1 MKKFTYNKVDSVIKE
16 LIIFI
21 TTLLFFLFTSTLLVA
36 QEISHKAIISEGR
49 AVIVDGNEV
58 VAKKRALDDA
68 LYLASLQGG
77 AKIDGY
83 STVDT
88 NTSLNENLLI
98 RPSSSIKDFVILEE
112 SKDETHYSVKI
123 KAILVSLNSLLDC
136 SARSNINL
144 SYFKP
149 NFVVSSKL
157 PAQLQNLP
165 LLISQKIFENL
176 TRFDQISLKDS
187 TNFDFNPKKFS
198 ALPVSLDY
206 EAIVEGKSGAIKSGE
221 FGIHTLIEVKRSKGT
236 MTRFLN
242 KADIALTINL
252 FEGTNFNVIDT
263 LNYNF
268 SVLLGIETGYQH
280 MDGFYKIPY
289 DKIAEVVQDSISKM
303 QFRVKDRLKC
313 YPLEARAELV
323 KDVLTIPLGINQG
336 VQIGKVGFAS
346 NSNPNHSMRDWI
358 VVTVKDS
365 SGDFSVL
372 EILNPSNKKEDI
384 NGKLIRFMN

>member
-83 STVDT
+83 SSVAT

-123 KAILVSLNSLLDC
+123 KSILVSLNSLLDC

-206 EAIVEGKSGAIKSGE
+206 QAIVEGKSGSLKSGE

-289 DKIAEVVQDSISKM
+289 DKITEVVQDSISKM

>member
-49 AVIVDGNEV
+49 AVIVDGNEE

-187 TNFDFNPKKFS
+187 TNFDF
-198 ALPVSLDY
+198 
-206 EAIVEGKSGAIKSGE
+206 
-221 FGIHTLIEVKRSKGT
+221 
-236 MTRFLN
+236 
-242 KADIALTINL
+242 
-252 FEGTNFNVIDT
+252 
-263 LNYNF
+263 
-268 SVLLGIETGYQH
+268 
-280 MDGFYKIPY
+280 IPY
-289 DKIAEVVQDSISKM
+289 LFNRITFLSI
-303 QFRVKDRLKC
+303 LKC
-313 YPLEARAELV
+313 S
-323 KDVLTIPLGINQG
+323 T
-336 VQIGKVGFAS
+336 
-346 NSNPNHSMRDWI
+346 
-358 VVTVKDS
+358 
-365 SGDFSVL
+365 
-372 EILNPSNKKEDI
+372 DI
-384 NGKLIRFMN
+384 K

>member
-49 AVIVDGNEV
+49 AVIVDGNEE

-198 ALPVSLDY
+198 TLPVSLDY
-206 EAIVEGKSGAIKSGE
+206 EAIVEGKSGSLKSGE

-289 DKIAEVVQDSISKM
+289 DKITEVVQDSISKM

>member
-198 ALPVSLDY
+198 ALPASLDY
-206 EAIVEGKSGAIKSGE
+206 EAIVEGKSGSLKSGE

>member
-21 TTLLFFLFTSTLLVA
+21 TILLFFLFTSTLLVA

-49 AVIVDGNEV
+49 AVIVDGNEE

-176 TRFDQISLKDS
+176 RRFDQISLKDS

-206 EAIVEGKSGAIKSGE
+206 EAIVEGKSGSLKSGE

-303 QFRVKDRLKC
+303 QFRVKDKLKC

>member
-49 AVIVDGNEV
+49 AVIVDGNEA

-187 TNFDFNPKKFS
+187 TSFDFNPKKFS

-206 EAIVEGKSGAIKSGE
+206 EAIVEGKSGSLKSGE

>member
-49 AVIVDGNEV
+49 AVIVDGNEEI
-58 VAKKRALDDA
+58 AKKRALDDA

-123 KAILVSLNSLLDC
+123 KAILVSVNNLLNC

-149 NFVVSSKL
+149 NFVISSKL
-157 PAQLQNLP
+157 PAQLQSLP

-176 TRFDQISLKDS
+176 ARFDDISLKDS
-187 TNFDFNPKKFS
+187 TSFDFNPKN
-198 ALPVSLDY
+198 
-206 EAIVEGKSGAIKSGE
+206 
-221 FGIHTLIEVKRSKGT
+221 
-236 MTRFLN
+236 FLYY
-242 KADIALTINL
+242 L
-252 FEGTNFNVIDT
+252 
-263 LNYNF
+263 
-268 SVLLGIETGYQH
+268 
-280 MDGFYKIPY
+280 
-289 DKIAEVVQDSISKM
+289 
-303 QFRVKDRLKC
+303 
-313 YPLEARAELV
+313 
-323 KDVLTIPLGINQG
+323 
-336 VQIGKVGFAS
+336 
-346 NSNPNHSMRDWI
+346 
-358 VVTVKDS
+358 
-365 SGDFSVL
+365 
-372 EILNPSNKKEDI
+372 
-384 NGKLIRFMN
+384 

>member
-49 AVIVDGNEV
+49 AVIVDGNEAI
-58 VAKKRALDDA
+58 AKKRALYDA

-176 TRFDQISLKDS
+176 TRIDQISLKDS
-187 TNFDFNPKKFS
+187 TSFDFNPKKFS

-206 EAIVEGKSGAIKSGE
+206 QAIVEGKSGSLKSGE

-252 FEGTNFNVIDT
+252 FEGTNFNIIDT

>member
-49 AVIVDGNEV
+49 AVIVDGNEMI
-58 VAKKRALDDA
+58 AKKRALDDA

-198 ALPVSLDY
+198 TLPVSLDY
-206 EAIVEGKSGAIKSGE
+206 EAIVEGKSGSLKSGE

>member
-198 ALPVSLDY
+198 TLPISLDY
-206 EAIVEGKSGAIKSGE
+206 EAIVEGKSGSLKSGE

-323 KDVLTIPLGINQG
+323 KDVLTIPLGVNQG

>member
-49 AVIVDGNEV
+49 AVIVDGNEE

-187 TNFDFNPKKFS
+187 TSFDFNPKKFS

-206 EAIVEGKSGAIKSGE
+206 QAIVEGKSGSLKSGE

-252 FEGTNFNVIDT
+252 FEGTNFNIIDT

>member
-49 AVIVDGNEV
+49 AVIVDGNEE

-176 TRFDQISLKDS
+176 RRFDQISLKDS

-206 EAIVEGKSGAIKSGE
+206 EAIVEGKSGSLKSGE

-263 LNYNF
+263 LYYNF

>member
-49 AVIVDGNEV
+49 AVIVDGNEE

-206 EAIVEGKSGAIKSGE
+206 ESIVEGKSGSLKSGE

-252 FEGTNFNVIDT
+252 FEGTNFNIIDT

-280 MDGFYKIPY
+280 IDGFYKIPY

>member
-16 LIIFI
+16 LIVFV

-49 AVIVDGNEV
+49 AVIVDGNEMI
-58 VAKKRALDDA
+58 AKKRALDDA
-68 LYLASLQGG
+68 LYLASLQAG

-112 SKDETHYSVKI
+112 SKDETHYTVKI
-123 KAILVSLNSLLDC
+123 KAILVSINSLLDC

-157 PAQLQNLP
+157 PAQLQSLP

-176 TRFDQISLKDS
+176 TSFDQISLKDS

-198 ALPVSLDY
+198 ALPISLDY
-206 EAIVEGKSGAIKSGE
+206 QALVEGKSGSLKSGE
-221 FGIHTLIEVKRSKGT
+221 FGIHTLIELKRSKGT

-242 KADIALTINL
+242 KADVALTINL
-252 FEGTNFNVIDT
+252 FEGTNFNIIDT

-280 MDGFYKIPY
+280 VDGFYKIPY
-289 DKIAEVVQDSISKM
+289 DKIEEVVQNSISKM

-346 NSNPNHSMRDWI
+346 NNNPNHSMRDWI

>member
-49 AVIVDGNEV
+49 AVIVDGNEAI
-58 VAKKRALDDA
+58 AKKRALDDA

-198 ALPVSLDY
+198 TLPISLDY
-206 EAIVEGKSGAIKSGE
+206 EAIVEGKSGSLKSGE

-323 KDVLTIPLGINQG
+323 KDVLTIPLGVNQG

-372 EILNPSNKKEDI
+372 EILNPANKKEDI

>member
-49 AVIVDGNEV
+49 AVIVDGNEE

-176 TRFDQISLKDS
+176 ARIDQISLKDS
-187 TNFDFNPKKFS
+187 TSFDFNPKKFS

-206 EAIVEGKSGAIKSGE
+206 EAIVEGRSGSLKSGE
-221 FGIHTLIEVKRSKGT
+221 FGIHTLIELKRSKGT

-242 KADIALTINL
+242 KADVALTINL

>member
-49 AVIVDGNEV
+49 AVIVDGNEA

-198 ALPVSLDY
+198 TLPVSLDY
-206 EAIVEGKSGAIKSGE
+206 EAIVEGKSGSLKPGE
-221 FGIHTLIEVKRSKGT
+221 FGIHTLIEVTRSKGT

>member
-206 EAIVEGKSGAIKSGE
+206 EAIVEGKSGSLKSGE

-263 LNYNF
+263 LYYNF

-313 YPLEARAELV
+313 YPREARAELV

>member
-21 TTLLFFLFTSTLLVA
+21 TILLFFLFTSTLLVA

-49 AVIVDGNEV
+49 AGIVDGNEV

-198 ALPVSLDY
+198 TLPISLDY
-206 EAIVEGKSGAIKSGE
+206 EAIVEGKSGSLKSGE

>member
-176 TRFDQISLKDS
+176 ARFDQVSLKDS
-187 TNFDFNPKKFS
+187 TSFDFNPKKFS

-206 EAIVEGKSGAIKSGE
+206 EAIVEGKSGSLKSGE

>member
-49 AVIVDGNEV
+49 AVIVDGNEE

-206 EAIVEGKSGAIKSGE
+206 EAIVEGKSGSLKSGE

-323 KDVLTIPLGINQG
+323 KDVLTIPLGVNQG

>member
-49 AVIVDGNEV
+49 AVIVDGNEA

-187 TNFDFNPKKFS
+187 TSFDFNPKKFS

-206 EAIVEGKSGAIKSGE
+206 QAIVEGKSGSLKSGE

-252 FEGTNFNVIDT
+252 FEGTNFNIIDT

>member
-49 AVIVDGNEV
+49 AVIVDGNEE

-187 TNFDFNPKKFS
+187 TSFDFNPKKFS

-206 EAIVEGKSGAIKSGE
+206 QAIVEGKSGSLKSGE

>member
-49 AVIVDGNEV
+49 AVIVDGNEE

-198 ALPVSLDY
+198 TLPVSLDY
-206 EAIVEGKSGAIKSGE
+206 EAIVEGKSGSLKSGE

-289 DKIAEVVQDSISKM
+289 DKIREVVQDSISKM

-336 VQIGKVGFAS
+336 VKIGKVGFAS

>member
-187 TNFDFNPKKFS
+187 TSFDFNPKKFS

-206 EAIVEGKSGAIKSGE
+206 QAIVEGKSGSLKSGE

-252 FEGTNFNVIDT
+252 FEGTNFNIIDT

-280 MDGFYKIPY
+280 IDGFYKIPY

-336 VQIGKVGFAS
+336 IQIGKLS
-346 NSNPNHSMRDWI
+346 
-358 VVTVKDS
+358 
-365 SGDFSVL
+365 
-372 EILNPSNKKEDI
+372 
-384 NGKLIRFMN
+384 LIHI

>member
-206 EAIVEGKSGAIKSGE
+206 EAIVEGKSGSLKSGE

-252 FEGTNFNVIDT
+252 FEGSNFNVIDT

>member
-49 AVIVDGNEV
+49 AVIVDGNEE

-83 STVDT
+83 SAVDT

-206 EAIVEGKSGAIKSGE
+206 EAIVEGKSGSLKSGE

-365 SGDFSVL
+365 SGDFSDL

-384 NGKLIRFMN
+384 N

>member
-49 AVIVDGNEV
+49 AVIVDGNEA

-198 ALPVSLDY
+198 TLPVSLDY

-323 KDVLTIPLGINQG
+323 KDVLTIPLGVNQG

>member
-49 AVIVDGNEV
+49 AVIVDGNEA

-198 ALPVSLDY
+198 TLPVSLDY
-206 EAIVEGKSGAIKSGE
+206 EAIVEGKSGSLKSGE

-289 DKIAEVVQDSISKM
+289 DKITEVVQDSISKM

>member
-49 AVIVDGNEV
+49 AVIVDGNEAI
-58 VAKKRALDDA
+58 AKKRALDDA

-123 KAILVSLNSLLDC
+123 KAILVRLNSLLDC

-198 ALPVSLDY
+198 TLPVSLDY

-252 FEGTNFNVIDT
+252 FEGTNFNIIDT

-289 DKIAEVVQDSISKM
+289 DKITEVVQDSISKM

>member
-1 MKKFTYNKVDSVIKE
+1 LKKFTYNKVDSVIKE

-49 AVIVDGNEV
+49 AVIVDGNEA

-206 EAIVEGKSGAIKSGE
+206 EAIVEGKSGSLKSGE

>member
-1 MKKFTYNKVDSVIKE
+1 LKKFTYNKVDSVIKE

-49 AVIVDGNEV
+49 AVIVDGNEE

-198 ALPVSLDY
+198 TLPVSLDY
-206 EAIVEGKSGAIKSGE
+206 EAIVEGKSGSLKSGE

-323 KDVLTIPLGINQG
+323 KDVLTIPLGVNQG

>member
-49 AVIVDGNEV
+49 AVIVDGNEAI
-58 VAKKRALDDA
+58 AKKRALDDA

-112 SKDETHYSVKI
+112 SKDQTHYSVKI

-206 EAIVEGKSGAIKSGE
+206 EAIVEGKSGSLKSGE

>member
-1 MKKFTYNKVDSVIKE
+1 LKKFTYNKVDSVIKE

-49 AVIVDGNEV
+49 AVIVDGNEE

-198 ALPVSLDY
+198 TLPVSLDY
-206 EAIVEGKSGAIKSGE
+206 EAIVEGKSGSLKSGE

>member
-49 AVIVDGNEV
+49 AVIVDGNEAI
-58 VAKKRALDDA
+58 AKKRALDDA

-176 TRFDQISLKDS
+176 TRIDQISLKDS
-187 TNFDFNPKKFS
+187 TSFDFNPKKFS

-206 EAIVEGKSGAIKSGE
+206 QAIVEGKSGSLKSGE

-358 VVTVKDS
+358 VVTVKNS